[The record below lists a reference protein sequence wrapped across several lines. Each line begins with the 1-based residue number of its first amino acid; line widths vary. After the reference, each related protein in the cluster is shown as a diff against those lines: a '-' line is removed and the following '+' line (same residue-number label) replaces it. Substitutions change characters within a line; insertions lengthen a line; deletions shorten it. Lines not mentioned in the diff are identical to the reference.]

1 MANYGSRRKYGK
13 KQQKKDHNT
22 IIGKQ
27 TANAS
32 IEQGGNSIA
41 INASDVG
48 IVRIRPPRG

>member
-1 MANYGSRRKYGK
+1 MAKYGMRRHYSK
-13 KQQKKDHNT
+13 KQQKKDGNT

-27 TANAS
+27 TAHAS

-48 IVRIRPPRG
+48 IVRIRPTQG